1 MSGYEYER
9 YEPTA
14 WKSVPG
20 FVRFA
25 VWIWAIGVVI
35 GLVVGV
41 LALVFA
47 VLLGVSLP
55 GLLPRTG

>member
-1 MSGYEYER
+1 MSGYQYER
-9 YEPTA
+9 YELTA

-35 GLVVGV
+35 GLIVAV
-41 LALVFA
+41 LAFVFA
-47 VLLGVSLP
+47 VVLGVSLP
-55 GLLPRTG
+55 GLLSRTG